1 MSEGYKIVSENGDTI
16 VVSIL
21 GAFRVEVLNKEYAM
35 YSLVNDNPDNENG
48 AVLLGEVVREDGKVK
63 VLDIL
68 EEEVDL
74 VVAFYNEIANQ
85 IGGKNNG

>member
-16 VVSIL
+16 MVSIL
-21 GAFRVEVLNKEYAM
+21 GAFRVETLNKEYAM

-85 IGGKNNG
+85 IGGKSNG

>member
-16 VVSIL
+16 MVSIL
-21 GAFRVEVLNKEYAM
+21 GAFRVETLNKEYAM

-48 AVLLGEVVREDGKVK
+48 AVLLGEVVREDDKVK

-85 IGGKNNG
+85 IGGKSNG

>member
-16 VVSIL
+16 MVSIL
-21 GAFRVEVLNKEYAM
+21 GAFRVEALNKKYAM

-48 AVLLGEVVREDGKVK
+48 AVLLGEVVREDDKVK

>member
-16 VVSIL
+16 MASIL
-21 GAFRVEVLNKEYAM
+21 GAFRVETLNKEYAM

-48 AVLLGEVVREDGKVK
+48 AVLLGEVVREDDKVK

>member
-16 VVSIL
+16 MVSIL
-21 GAFRVEVLNKEYAM
+21 GAFRVETLNKEYAM

-85 IGGKNNG
+85 IGGKSND

>member
-16 VVSIL
+16 MVSIL
-21 GAFRVEVLNKEYAM
+21 GAFRVETLNKEYAM

-48 AVLLGEVVREDGKVK
+48 AVLLGEVVRDDGKVK

-85 IGGKNNG
+85 IGGKSND

>member
-16 VVSIL
+16 MVSIL
-21 GAFRVEVLNKEYAM
+21 GAFRVETLNKEYAM

-48 AVLLGEVVREDGKVK
+48 AVLLGEVVREDDKVK

>member
-16 VVSIL
+16 MVSIL
-21 GAFRVEVLNKEYAM
+21 GAFRVEALNKEYAM

-85 IGGKNNG
+85 IGEKNNG

>member
-16 VVSIL
+16 MVSIL
-21 GAFRVEVLNKEYAM
+21 GAFRVETLNKEYAM

-48 AVLLGEVVREDGKVK
+48 AVLLGEVVREDDKVK

-68 EEEVDL
+68 EEEVGL

>member
-16 VVSIL
+16 MVSIL
-21 GAFRVEVLNKEYAM
+21 GAFRVETLNKEYAM

-48 AVLLGEVVREDGKVK
+48 AVLLGEVVREDDKVK

-74 VVAFYNEIANQ
+74 VVAFYDEIANQ